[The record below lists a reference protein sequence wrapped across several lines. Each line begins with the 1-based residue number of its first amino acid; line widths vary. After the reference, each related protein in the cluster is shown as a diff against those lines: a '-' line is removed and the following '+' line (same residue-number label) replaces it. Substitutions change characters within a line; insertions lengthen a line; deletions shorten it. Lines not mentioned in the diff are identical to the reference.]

1 MYDITAMV
9 KAISDMVKGIFD
21 FKTSKV
27 ENISTIEVLSE
38 KEKQERAIY
47 HAEKAIEIMRDYL
60 PLIPK
65 FRRRILKHHINGFNK
80 YD

>member
-27 ENISTIEVLSE
+27 ENISTIKVLSD
-38 KEKQERAIY
+38 KERQERAIY

-60 PLIPK
+60 PLLPK
-65 FRRRILKHHINGFNK
+65 CKRIKLRHHINGFNK